1 VPIPLGDCFEHP
13 LVRWRET
20 RIPSRTTASKIRY
33 LAKKVNMRRQRVLF
47 ISFIFLAALSCA
59 AQGPGGPPPAQS
71 QDRQTL
77 VVNTAQTPAIEQFS
91 GSGTVDKLVPG
102 TIQLGL
108 LDAIDRG
115 LKHNLGL
122 LLSQQQTELA
132 RAQYRRQL
140 SALLPNVS
148 GNVSESLN
156 QINLAAFGIP
166 LPQGLT
172 SPVIGPFGLFDAH
185 ATMNETLLDF
195 NAMNKVRAASEN
207 ERAAKFTVQDARELV
222 VLLVGNQY
230 LLTVASAARLD
241 TAKAQLNTAQTIFQ
255 QTQDLKKAGVAAGI
269 DVLRSQVQMQT
280 QQQRVLAAQN
290 QFEQQKMSL
299 ARTIGIPVAQ
309 QLQLIDTVPY
319 APLASLNLEEA
330 LAHAYQVR
338 PEFRAAES
346 RVRSAELAV
355 KAAKGEALPT
365 VELNGQTGFIGPAPG
380 SSENTFA
387 ISAGLHIPIFQGGKV
402 KADVDQAA
410 TLLRQ
415 ERLQLENL
423 RARVEYE
430 IRSALLDV
438 KTSDDQVAVSNQ
450 QIDLAAEQLKEAQDR
465 YKAGVSGSLEVVQ
478 AQEAVAGAN
487 DNHIQALYQ
496 NNVAKLSLVRALGE
510 AEQRTRA
517 FLGGK

>member
-1 VPIPLGDCFEHP
+1 MRTQGV
-13 LVRWRET
+13 LV
-20 RIPSRTTASKIRY
+20 I
-33 LAKKVNMRRQRVLF
+33 L
-47 ISFIFLAALSCA
+47 FIFLATICCA
-59 AQGPGGPPPAQS
+59 AQLPSASAPAPP
-71 QDRQTL
+71 QDRQ
-77 VVNTAQTPAIEQFS
+77 APAINTTLPPSLEQFS

-102 TIQLGL
+102 VIKLGL

-140 SALLPNVS
+140 SALLPNVT
-148 GNVSESLN
+148 GDVNESLN

-166 LPQGLT
+166 LPAGLK
-172 SPVIGPFGLFDAH
+172 SPVVGPFGIFDAH
-185 ATMNETLLDF
+185 ASMSETLLDF

-255 QTQDLKKAGVAAGI
+255 QTKDLKSAGVAAGI

-309 QLQLIDTVPY
+309 EFQLTDTVPY
-319 APLASLNLEEA
+319 APLTTLNMEEA

-365 VELNGQTGFIGPAPG
+365 LDVNGQTGFIGPAPG
-380 SSENTFA
+380 SAENTFVV
-387 ISAGLHIPIFQGGKV
+387 SAGLRIPIFQGGKV

-410 TLLRQ
+410 TLLKQ

-423 RARVEYE
+423 RARVEFE

-438 KTSDDQVAVSNQ
+438 KTSDDQVAVANQ
-450 QIDLAAEQLKEAQDR
+450 QIGLAAEQLKEAQDR

-487 DNHIQALYQ
+487 ENHIQALYQ

>member
-1 VPIPLGDCFEHP
+1 MN
-13 LVRWRET
+13 
-20 RIPSRTTASKIRY
+20 TASCPDARASKKRY
-33 LAKKVNMRRQRVLF
+33 PGEKVNMRTPSILVVFFLF
-47 ISFIFLAALSCA
+47 LTAIDSV
-59 AQGPGGPPPAQS
+59 AQLPAS
-71 QDRQTL
+71 GTAPASDRQAPA
-77 VVNTAQTPAIEQFS
+77 VTPALPQSLDSFS

-102 TIQLGL
+102 VVKLSL

-122 LLSQQQTELA
+122 LLSQQQTEQA

-148 GNVSESLN
+148 GSVSESLN

-166 LPQGLT
+166 LPAGLK
-172 SPVIGPFGLFDAH
+172 SPVVGPFGIFDAH
-185 ATMNETLLDF
+185 ANMSETLLDF

-230 LLTVASAARLD
+230 LLTVASASRLE
-241 TAKAQLNTAQTIFQ
+241 TAKAQFTTAETIFQ

-299 ARTIGIPVAQ
+299 ARTIGMPVAQ
-309 QLQLIDTVPY
+309 QFELIDAVPY
-319 APLASLNLEEA
+319 APLAALNLDEA

-338 PEFRAAES
+338 PEFLAAES

-355 KAAKGEALPT
+355 RAAKGEALPT
-365 VELNGQTGFIGPAPG
+365 VDVNGQTGFIGPAPG
-380 SSENTFA
+380 SAENTYA
-387 ISAGLHIPIFQGGKV
+387 ISAGVRIPIFQGGKV

-423 RARVEYE
+423 RSRVEYE
-430 IRSALLDV
+430 VRSALLDV
-438 KTSDDQVAVSNQ
+438 KSSDDQVAVARQ

-487 DNHIQALYQ
+487 ENHIQALYQ

>member
-1 VPIPLGDCFEHP
+1 VSIPLADSLERQSVQSRG
-13 LVRWRET
+13 T
-20 RIPSRTTASKIRY
+20 RILLRTTASKSRY
-33 LAKKVNMRRQRVLF
+33 LAEKVNMRTQHVLIILF
-47 ISFIFLAALSCA
+47 TFLTAISCA
-59 AQGPGGPPPAQS
+59 AQVSGGAAAPPT
-71 QDRQTL
+71 QDHQTP
-77 VVNTAQTPAIEQFS
+77 VVTTAQTPALEQFS

-122 LLSQQQTELA
+122 LLSQQQTALA

-140 SALLPNVS
+140 SALLPNIT

-185 ATMNETLLDF
+185 ANMTETLLDF
-195 NAMNKVRAASEN
+195 NALNKVRAASEN
-207 ERAAKFTVQDARELV
+207 EKAAKFTVQDARELV

-230 LLTVASAARLD
+230 LLAVASAARLD
-241 TAKAQLNTAQTIFQ
+241 TAKAQLNTAETIFR
-255 QTQDLKKAGVAAGI
+255 QTKDLKSAGVAAGI

-299 ARTIGIPVAQ
+299 ARTIGLPVAQ
-309 QLQLIDTVPY
+309 EFQLTDKVPY
-319 APLASLNLEEA
+319 APLSALNLEEA
-330 LAHAYQVR
+330 LAHAYKVR

-365 VELNGQTGFIGPAPG
+365 VDLNGQTGFIGPAPG
-380 SSENTFA
+380 SSENTYA
-387 ISAGLHIPIFQGGKV
+387 ISAGLRIPIFQGGKV

-410 TLLRQ
+410 ALLRQ

-423 RARVEYE
+423 RARVEFE

-487 DNHIQALYQ
+487 ENHIQALYQ

>member
-1 VPIPLGDCFEHP
+1 MWTRSV
-13 LVRWRET
+13 LVT
-20 RIPSRTTASKIRY
+20 LFLFLTLTSSVAQLPTT
-33 LAKKVNMRRQRVLF
+33 
-47 ISFIFLAALSCA
+47 
-59 AQGPGGPPPAQS
+59 GPAPAR
-71 QDRQTL
+71 DRQ
-77 VVNTAQTPAIEQFS
+77 VPALIPAAPQPLDQFS

-102 TIQLGL
+102 VIQLPL

-122 LLSQQQTELA
+122 LLSNQQTAEA

-140 SALLPNVS
+140 SALLPNIS
-148 GNVSESLN
+148 GNLNDSLN

-166 LPQGLT
+166 LPTGLT
-172 SPVIGPFGLFDAH
+172 SPVVGPFAVFDAH
-185 ATMNETLLDF
+185 ASMDETLLDF
-195 NAMNKVRAASEN
+195 NAINRVRQASEN
-207 ERAAKFTVQDARELV
+207 EKTARFTVQDARELV
-222 VLLVGNQY
+222 VLIVGDQY
-230 LLTVASAARLD
+230 LLTVASAARLE

-290 QFEQQKMSL
+290 QYEQQKMSL

-309 QLQLIDTVPY
+309 QFELTDKVPY
-319 APLASLNLEEA
+319 APLTALNLDEA

-338 PEFRAAES
+338 PEFLAAES

-355 KAAKGEALPT
+355 KAARGEALPT
-365 VELNGQTGFIGPAPG
+365 VELNGQTGYMGPAPG
-380 SSENTFA
+380 NSEATYA
-387 ISAGLHIPIFQGGKV
+387 ISAGLRIPIFQGGKV
-402 KADVDQAA
+402 KADVDLAQSA
-410 TLLRQ
+410 LRQ
-415 ERLQLENL
+415 SRLQLENL
-423 RARVEYE
+423 RGRVEYE
-430 IRSALLDV
+430 VRSALLDV
-438 KTSDDQVAVSNQ
+438 KTSDDQVAVANQ
-450 QIDLAAEQLKEAQDR
+450 QIGLAAEQLKEAQDR

-478 AQEAVAGAN
+478 AQEAVATAN
-487 DNHIQALYQ
+487 DNQIQALYQ

>member
-1 VPIPLGDCFEHP
+1 MQSVC
-13 LVRWRET
+13 V
-20 RIPSRTTASKIRY
+20 
-33 LAKKVNMRRQRVLF
+33 VLF
-47 ISFIFLAALSCA
+47 IFLTALSSA
-59 AQGPGGPPPAQS
+59 AQLPGTAPAPAT
-71 QDRQTL
+71 DRQTPAL
-77 VVNTAQTPAIEQFS
+77 TTALPPSQESFS

-102 TIQLGL
+102 VLPLSL

-148 GNVSESLN
+148 GDVNESVN
-156 QINLAAFGIP
+156 KINLAAFGIP
-166 LPQGLT
+166 LPAGLT
-172 SPVIGPFGLFDAH
+172 SPVVGPFGIFDAH
-185 ATMNETLLDF
+185 ANVSETLLDF
-195 NAMNKVRAASEN
+195 NAINKVRAASEN
-207 ERAAKFTVQDARELV
+207 ERGAKFTVQDARELV

-230 LLTVASAARLD
+230 LLTVASATRLD
-241 TAKAQLNTAQTIFQ
+241 TTKAQLNTAQTIFQ
-255 QTQDLKKAGVAAGI
+255 QTQDLKNAGVAAGI

-280 QQQRVLAAQN
+280 LQQRVLAAQN

-309 QLQLIDTVPY
+309 QIQLTDAVPY
-319 APLASLNLEEA
+319 APLTTLNLEEA

-365 VELNGQTGFIGPAPG
+365 VELNGQAGFIGPAPG
-380 SSENTFA
+380 SAENTYA
-387 ISAGLHIPIFQGGKV
+387 ISAGVRIPIFQGGKV

-410 TLLRQ
+410 ALLRQ

-423 RARVEYE
+423 RGRVEYE

-438 KTSDDQVAVSNQ
+438 KASDDQVAVANQ
-450 QIDLAAEQLKEAQDR
+450 QIGLAAEQLKEAQDR

-487 DNHIQALYQ
+487 ENHIQALYQ
-496 NNVAKLSLVRALGE
+496 NNVAKLTLVRALGE
-510 AEQRTRA
+510 AELRTRA

>member
-1 VPIPLGDCFEHP
+1 MGDI
-13 LVRWRET
+13 LVRQAAQRPET
-20 RIPSRTTASKIRY
+20 RIPPCRTASKVRY
-33 LAKKVNMRRQRVLF
+33 LAEKVNMRTQRVLAILF
-47 ISFIFLAALSCA
+47 TFLTALSCA
-59 AQGPGGPPPAQS
+59 AQLPGAGSTTASS
-71 QDRQTL
+71 QDRQTPAI
-77 VVNTAQTPAIEQFS
+77 NTALPPALEQFT

-140 SALLPNVS
+140 SALLPNVT
-148 GNVSESLN
+148 GDVNESLN

-166 LPQGLT
+166 LPAGLK
-172 SPVIGPFGLFDAH
+172 SPVVGPFGIFDAH
-185 ATMNETLLDF
+185 ASMSETLLDF
-195 NAMNKVRAASEN
+195 NEINKIHAASEN
-207 ERAAKFTVQDARELV
+207 ERAAKFGVQDARELV

-241 TAKAQLNTAQTIFQ
+241 TAKAQLTTAQTIFQ

-299 ARTIGIPVAQ
+299 ARTIGIPVSQ
-309 QLQLIDTVPY
+309 QFHLTDTVPY
-319 APLASLNLEEA
+319 APLTSLNLQEA

-365 VELNGQTGFIGPAPG
+365 FGVTGQTGFIGPAPG
-380 SSENTFA
+380 SAENTFA
-387 ISAGLHIPIFQGGKV
+387 ISAGVRIPIFQGGKV

-438 KTSDDQVAVSNQ
+438 KTSDDQVAVANQ

-487 DNHIQALYQ
+487 ENHIQALYQ
-496 NNVAKLSLVRALGE
+496 NNVAKLTLVRALGE

>member
-1 VPIPLGDCFEHP
+1 MRTQCV
-13 LVRWRET
+13 LV
-20 RIPSRTTASKIRY
+20 I
-33 LAKKVNMRRQRVLF
+33 LF
-47 ISFIFLAALSCA
+47 TFFTALSSA
-59 AQGPGGPPPAQS
+59 AQAPGTSTAAPA
-71 QDRQTL
+71 QDRQTPA
-77 VVNTAQTPAIEQFS
+77 VNTALPPTLDSFS

-102 TIQLGL
+102 VIQLGL

-140 SALLPNVS
+140 SALLPNIS

-166 LPQGLT
+166 LPAGLT
-172 SPVIGPFGLFDAH
+172 SPVVGPFGLFDAH
-185 ATMNETLLDF
+185 VNASETLLDF
-195 NAMNKVRAASEN
+195 NAINRVHAASEN
-207 ERAAKFTVQDARELV
+207 QRAAKFGLQDARELV

-255 QTQDLKKAGVAAGI
+255 QTQDLKSAGVAAGI

-309 QLQLIDTVPY
+309 QFQLTDAVPY
-319 APLASLNLEEA
+319 APLGVLNLEEA

-365 VELNGQTGFIGPAPG
+365 VELNGQTGFIGPTPG
-380 SSENTFA
+380 TSENTFV
-387 ISAGLHIPIFQGGKV
+387 ISGGVRIPIFQGGKV

-430 IRSALLDV
+430 IRAALLDV
-438 KTSDDQVAVSNQ
+438 KTSDDQVAVANQ
-450 QIDLAAEQLKEAQDR
+450 QIGLAAEQLKEAQDR

-487 DNHIQALYQ
+487 ENHIQALYQ

>member
-1 VPIPLGDCFEHP
+1 MRTQGV
-13 LVRWRET
+13 LV
-20 RIPSRTTASKIRY
+20 I
-33 LAKKVNMRRQRVLF
+33 L
-47 ISFIFLAALSCA
+47 FIFLATICCA
-59 AQGPGGPPPAQS
+59 AQLPSASAPAPP
-71 QDRQTL
+71 QDRQAPPINTTL
-77 VVNTAQTPAIEQFS
+77 PPSLEQFS

-102 TIQLGL
+102 VIKLGL

-140 SALLPNVS
+140 SALLPNVT
-148 GNVSESLN
+148 GDVNESLN

-166 LPQGLT
+166 LPAGLK
-172 SPVIGPFGLFDAH
+172 SPVVGPFGIFDAH
-185 ATMNETLLDF
+185 ASMSETLLDF

-255 QTQDLKKAGVAAGI
+255 QTKDLKSAGVAAGI

-309 QLQLIDTVPY
+309 EFQLTDTVPY
-319 APLASLNLEEA
+319 APLTTLNMEEA

-365 VELNGQTGFIGPAPG
+365 LDVNGQTGFIGPAPG
-380 SSENTFA
+380 SAENTFVV
-387 ISAGLHIPIFQGGKV
+387 SAGLRIPIFQGGKV

-410 TLLRQ
+410 TLLKQ

-423 RARVEYE
+423 RARVEFE

-438 KTSDDQVAVSNQ
+438 KTSDDQVAVANQ
-450 QIDLAAEQLKEAQDR
+450 QIGLAAEQLKEAQDR

-487 DNHIQALYQ
+487 ENHIQALYQ

>member
-1 VPIPLGDCFEHP
+1 M
-13 LVRWRET
+13 
-20 RIPSRTTASKIRY
+20 RT
-33 LAKKVNMRRQRVLF
+33 QVLLIVTF
-47 ISFIFLAALSCA
+47 ISFLALPSV
-59 AQGPGGPPPAQS
+59 AQLPTGGGTAPAS
-71 QDRQTL
+71 DRQSPTVTITL
-77 VVNTAQTPAIEQFS
+77 PPSLDSFS

-102 TIQLGL
+102 VIQLGL

-140 SALLPNVS
+140 SALLPNIS

-166 LPQGLT
+166 LPAGLT
-172 SPVIGPFGLFDAH
+172 SPVVGPFGIFDAH
-185 ATMNETLLDF
+185 ATMSETLLDF
-195 NAMNKVRAASEN
+195 NAMNKVRAATEN
-207 ERAAKFTVQDARELV
+207 ERAAKLTVQDARELV
-222 VLLVGNQY
+222 VLVVGNQY

-241 TAKAQLNTAQTIFQ
+241 TAKAQLITAQTIFR
-255 QTQDLKKAGVAAGI
+255 QTQDLKNAGVAAGI

-299 ARTIGIPVAQ
+299 ARTIGIPMAQ
-309 QLQLIDTVPY
+309 QFQLTDTVPY
-319 APLASLNLEEA
+319 APLTSLNLEEA
-330 LAHAYQVR
+330 LAHAYKVR
-338 PEFRAAES
+338 PEFLAAES

-365 VELNGQTGFIGPAPG
+365 IDLNGQTGFIGPAPG
-380 SSENTFA
+380 SAENTYA
-387 ISAGLHIPIFQGGKV
+387 ISAGVRIPIFQGGKV

-410 TLLRQ
+410 TLLKQ

-423 RARVEYE
+423 RARMEFE